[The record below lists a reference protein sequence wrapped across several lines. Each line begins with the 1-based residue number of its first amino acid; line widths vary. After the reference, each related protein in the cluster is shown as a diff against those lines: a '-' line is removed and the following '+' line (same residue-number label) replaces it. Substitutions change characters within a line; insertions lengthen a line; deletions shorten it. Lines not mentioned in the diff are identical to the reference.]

1 MVLSI
6 STMII
11 YLHKANAPSIPVA
24 PYKTAQR
31 CSHTYANEQLSTSSI
46 DPMVQYFVIPSLHR
60 LWKVSPNQRRL
71 YTSSGGHQRNLL
83 EKKQIRRLLWKNN
96 RKRHKAFIF
105 KLFVSFKCQ
114 YFYLF
119 SKKDFELLAA
129 LKCKPAWSRFGNR
142 FMEQERKENVPLKK
156 KSSHTWAHT
165 HIHKYKF

>member
-1 MVLSI
+1 MSFVPLGPQDKVVLYI

-60 LWKVSPNQRRL
+60 LWKVSSNQRRL

-96 RKRHKAFIF
+96 RKRHKTFIF
-105 KLFVSFKCQ
+105 KLFVSFPG
-114 YFYLF
+114 
-119 SKKDFELLAA
+119 LAIGS
-129 LKCKPAWSRFGNR
+129 WNR
-142 FMEQERKENVPLKK
+142 KERKMY
-156 KSSHTWAHT
+156 H
-165 HIHKYKF
+165 